1 MVELQERNSALSLAL
16 EGAALLQGA
25 TTYIECQMAQT
36 LLQAAAALGINKGG
50 ATSCSAPGSVPTPV
64 AAALKPVTQN
74 PVVQAQVAQV
84 PTAPVVVGIP
94 VVAIAGIV
102 DKSTPVPS
110 GMPNPTSPATPINLV
125 SAASPAPTGD
135 PCISKNPDVCTQ
147 QALALAAH
155 NTARALHHAPPLLWS
170 NALAATSEIWAQE
183 CQWKHSGGSLYP
195 PSYVYGE
202 NLQFSDQSEEV
213 DAYTF

>member
-1 MVELQERNSALSLAL
+1 MNLVDLHERNSALSLAL

-50 ATSCSAPGSVPTPV
+50 SKSCSAPGSIPTPV
-64 AAALKPVTQN
+64 VAALKPVAQN
-74 PVVQAQVAQV
+74 PVVQNPVAQAPAVVQAEV
-84 PTAPVVVGIP
+84 PSTLVVAGIP
-94 VVAIAGIV
+94 VVAIAGVSKIN
-102 DKSTPVPS
+102 PIPS
-110 GMPNPTSPATPINLV
+110 GMPNPTSPASPINLV
-125 SAASPAPTGD
+125 SAALPLPTGD
-135 PCISKNPDVCTQ
+135 PCVSNNPDVCTQ

-155 NTARALHHAPPLLWS
+155 NSARALHHAPPLLWS
-170 NALAATSEIWAQE
+170 NALAATSKIWADE

-202 NLQFSDQSEEV
+202 NL
-213 DAYTF
+213 